1 MSENN
6 NYKIQGYLYLGGII
20 YFIFLITTT
29 FLDVLEDV
37 RVWSFLGLLI
47 ISSLWSISS
56 VLINLSKSVE
66 SDRVQN
72 KRNIIHQYFYIVP
85 KNTVLFI
92 LYSIPFLLI
101 SGAFFYVIDRT
112 SFYRTFCLPLL
123 GGIVG
128 ETIWGFLF
136 FFIYCYIIYLIYK
149 PINRLY
155 YK

>member
-1 MSENN
+1 M
-6 NYKIQGYLYLGGII
+6 QGYLFLGGII
-20 YFIFLITTT
+20 YLIFLMIST
-29 FLDVLEDV
+29 FFDVLENI
-37 RVWSFLGLLI
+37 RNWSFMGLLVI
-47 ISSLWSISS
+47 GTIWSLSYQFISY
-56 VLINLSKSVE
+56 SKGVE

-85 KNTVLFI
+85 KNIILFI
-92 LYSIPFLLI
+92 LYCIPFLLI
-101 SGAFFYVIDRT
+101 SGTFFYVIDKT

-149 PINRLY
+149 PVNKLY